1 MRLLLD
7 THTFLWLMEQ
17 PDKLSPA
24 ALQACDDL
32 DNDLFLSVASLWEIQ
47 VKQQLGKLRLG
58 VPLAEIVREQ
68 TEDQVVTLL
77 PVEGRHVLAL
87 DDLPTHHGDPF
98 DRLLIAQAR
107 TEEMT
112 LVSADSA
119 VQAYAEQAAI
129 LW

>member
-17 PDKLSPA
+17 PGKLSPS

-68 TEDQVVTLL
+68 TEDQVVALL
-77 PVEGRHVLAL
+77 SIEGRHVLAL
-87 DDLPTHHGDPF
+87 DNLPTHHSDPF
-98 DRLLIAQAR
+98 DRLLIAQAHS
-107 TEEMT
+107 EGMT
-112 LVSADSA
+112 LVSADGA
-119 VQAYAEQAAI
+119 V
-129 LW
+129 